1 VLSDVEITVRL
12 LIALGFGALIGL
24 ERELHKKTAGLRTH
38 MLVSLSTCLLM
49 ILSVESAEMLEGH
62 GAVADPT
69 RIAAGVIT
77 GIGFLG
83 AGSIIRHGAN
93 VQGLTTAASIWTS
106 AAVGLTTG
114 VGMFIPAAM
123 VVALALFTLYS
134 VNRID
139 LAYKIQKRRS
149 NLLITAHSSPGFL
162 DRLEGVFSD
171 MDVDAGPFQVSVA
184 HRHGGMLVVDIQL
197 RDLGGHERSHV
208 ADRILGLPS
217 VESVEF
223 Y

>member
-1 VLSDVEITVRL
+1 MLSDVEIAVRL
-12 LIALGFGALIGL
+12 LVALGFGALIGL

-49 ILSVESAEMLEGH
+49 VLSIETGEEFEAI
-62 GAVADPT
+62 ADPT

-93 VQGLTTAASIWTS
+93 IQGLTTAASIWTA

-114 VGMFIPAAM
+114 VAMYLPAAI
-123 VVALALFTLYS
+123 VVALALFTLYT
-134 VNRID
+134 VNRVD
-139 LAYKIQKRRS
+139 SVLKIHERRS
-149 NLLITAHSSPGFL
+149 NLLVTAQSSPGFL
-162 DRLEGVFSD
+162 NKLDATLSEL
-171 MDVDAGPFQVSVA
+171 DVEVGPFQVSVL
-184 HRHGGMLVVDIQL
+184 HKRGGMLVVDFQL
-197 RDLGGHERSHV
+197 REMGGRKRSDV
-208 ADRILGLPS
+208 ADRILGLPG